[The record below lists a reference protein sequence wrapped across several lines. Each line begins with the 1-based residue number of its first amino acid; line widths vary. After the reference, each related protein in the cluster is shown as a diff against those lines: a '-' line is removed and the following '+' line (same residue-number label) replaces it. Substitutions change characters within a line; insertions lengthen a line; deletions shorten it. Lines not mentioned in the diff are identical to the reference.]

1 MLVGI
6 LKNLLLTHLLVI
18 SELLTHTVLF
28 HKRFKMIEHELNTK
42 RLRSIKLQFPQNLI
56 FNELIDCMFAM
67 LNPEQARYIN
77 EKIAL
82 TPDTWIYQT
91 TIDALNS
98 LMNKEQFF
106 FIHKEFKML
115 YDDEFVYPELPEQGY
130 LFRKEI
136 YRIFNLELK

>member
-1 MLVGI
+1 
-6 LKNLLLTHLLVI
+6 
-18 SELLTHTVLF
+18 
-28 HKRFKMIEHELNTK
+28 MIEHELNTK

-67 LNPEQARYIN
+67 LNPEQAKYIN

-106 FIHKEFKML
+106 SSTKSLRCSTKMSSYIL
-115 YDDEFVYPELPEQGY
+115 NSRSKG
-130 LFRKEI
+130 I
-136 YRIFNLELK
+136 YSEKRSIASLTSN

>member
-6 LKNLLLTHLLVI
+6 LKNLLLTYLLVI

-56 FNELIDCMFAM
+56 FNELIDCMFVM
-67 LNPEQARYIN
+67 LNSEQAKYIN
-77 EKIAL
+77 EKIAF

-91 TIDALNS
+91 TIDVLNS
-98 LMNKEQFF
+98 LMNKEQIFSSTKSLRYSTTMSSY
-106 FIHKEFKML
+106 IL
-115 YDDEFVYPELPEQGY
+115 NSR
-130 LFRKEI
+130 RKGI
-136 YRIFNLELK
+136 YSEKRSIASLTSN